1 VFGGSLGARRLNDA
15 ALGLYDRW
23 RDRTDVAI
31 VHVAG
36 KREHER
42 CEQLL
47 VALRRASDGVRY
59 ELVAYEEQMARVYST
74 ATAVVCRAGAVTIAE
89 LAATGTPAVLV
100 PLPGAPHDHQTRNA
114 EAMMHAGA
122 AVVVPDAELD
132 GDRLAAELDRLLA
145 DAARLDAMAAAGLGM
160 ARPDAT
166 ARVADMVEDAARAA

>member
-1 VFGGSLGARRLNDA
+1 
-15 ALGLYDRW
+15 
-23 RDRTDVAI
+23 
-31 VHVAG
+31 
-36 KREHER
+36 
-42 CEQLL
+42 
-47 VALRRASDGVRY
+47 
-59 ELVAYEEQMARVYST
+59 MARVYST

-100 PLPGAPHDHQTRNA
+100 PLPGAAHDHQTRNA

-132 GDRLAAELDRLLA
+132 GDRLAAELDHLLA
-145 DAARLDAMAAAGLGM
+145 DVARLDAMAAAGLGM